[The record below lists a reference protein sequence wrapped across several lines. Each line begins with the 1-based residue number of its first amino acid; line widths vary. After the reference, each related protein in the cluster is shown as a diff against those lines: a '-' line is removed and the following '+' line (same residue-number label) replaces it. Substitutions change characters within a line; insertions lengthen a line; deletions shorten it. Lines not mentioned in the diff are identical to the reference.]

1 MTHKFKQKG
10 ERNEKIYRHIAFL
23 FFILFFTVAS
33 AEVDIEFQNG
43 FLYTLFAF
51 ATDFPKPVTRCRHNG
66 VLRQMVQESA

>member
-1 MTHKFKQKG
+1 MF
-10 ERNEKIYRHIAFL
+10 

-43 FLYTLFAF
+43 FLYILFAF
-51 ATDFPKPVTRCRHNG
+51 ATDLPKPVTRCHHNG